1 MALEGPDD
9 RSTRRSVGQ
18 RPPRLCDV
26 PGEFDRAAPT
36 YDRLVGANPGY
47 HAHLGRSARRLGLPP
62 GDGAGLRLLDLGCGT
77 GASTAALVAVAPAAV
92 IVAVDASAG
101 MLEQA
106 RGKRWPSTVTF
117 AQARVD
123 ELEDSGV
130 CGPFDGVLAAYVVRN
145 LPDPDAAL
153 RDIRALLRPGASLA
167 VHEYSVADSMLR
179 RAIWRAVSSAVI
191 VPAGRLHSGDPTLYR
206 YLRRSVLD
214 FDGARA
220 FSARL
225 RRAGFTGVRVE
236 PMSGWQRGIVHT
248 FVGRRPGPRPGPGP
262 VRPTGGARTAPRVG
276 GGAWRPGRDRRAR
289 LLTSRPPSTSPAP
302 ARSGRAGERP
312 DRPTAAVIGGGIAGV
327 MAAVALAE
335 RGVRVTLVE
344 REQQLGGRLSGWS
357 TRLADGGTAT
367 MTRGFHA
374 FFRQYYNL
382 RALLRRVDPDLDE
395 FVGLGDYP
403 LLHADGRRES
413 FARVPRTP
421 PWSVVAYALTS
432 PSFRTRDMP
441 QVDAR
446 TALPLLDVS
455 VPEVY
460 ERLDGT
466 DAQTFLDRIRFPEA
480 ARALAFSVFSRS
492 FFADPRDLSAAELAT
507 MFHLYFLGSSE
518 GLLFDVP
525 ARPFPQAIWDP
536 LAAYLLSLGAD
547 LRLGTRVRRLEGR
560 PRGRGHVVHTEV
572 EQGDAR
578 PVEVDAVVLAAD
590 VAGLRAVVGDSPG
603 LGDPAWRT
611 RIGALR
617 TAPPFLV
624 CRLWLDRPVAA
635 GRPPFLGTA
644 GFGALD
650 NVSVLER
657 YDDEAQDWARRTNGS
672 VVELHAYALPGEV
685 CSDDLRRDLL
695 GQLQRVYPETTGAGV
710 VDQRTELRADCP
722 LFPPG
727 GFAGR
732 PTVTTPEPTV
742 VLAGDL
748 VRVDL
753 PVALMERAATSGLL
767 AANQLL
773 AGWGLPGHAVWS
785 VPDGGRWRM
794 FRTLGRLAGP
804 TRAPDASAH
813 QPGNP
818 PEDLRA

>member
-1 MALEGPDD
+1 MAIDGSGG
-9 RSTRRSVGQ
+9 RSARRPGDQ
-18 RPPRLCDV
+18 QPARLCDV
-26 PGEFDRAAPT
+26 PGEFDRAAPM

-62 GDGAGLRLLDLGCGT
+62 GDGSGLRLLDLGCGT

-106 RGKRWPSTVTF
+106 RGKAWPSTVTF
-117 AQARVD
+117 VQGQVD
-123 ELEDSGV
+123 ELEASGV

-153 RDIRALLRPGASLA
+153 RDVRGLLRPGASLA

-191 VPAGRLHSGDPTLYR
+191 VPAGRLLSGDAALYR

-214 FDGARA
+214 FDGARM

-236 PMSGWQRGIVHT
+236 PMPGWQRGIVHT
-248 FVGRRPGPRPGPGP
+248 FVGRRPGPRHGPGP
-262 VRPTGGARTAPRVG
+262 VRPSGKARTAARVG
-276 GGAWRPGRDRRAR
+276 VGAWRPGRDRRAR
-289 LLTSRPPSTSPAP
+289 LLTGRRPLSPSPAP
-302 ARSGRAGERP
+302 ARSGRTGERP
-312 DRPTAAVIGGGIAGV
+312 DRPTAAVVGGGIAGV
-327 MAAVALAE
+327 TAAVALAE
-335 RGVRVTLVE
+335 RGVRVTLLE
-344 REQQLGGRLSGWS
+344 RERQLGGRLSGWS
-357 TRLADGGTAT
+357 TRLGDGGTTT

-382 RALLRRVDPDLDE
+382 RALLRRVDPDLDR
-395 FVGLGDYP
+395 FVGLRDYP
-403 LLHADGRRES
+403 LLHADGRRDS
-413 FARVPRTP
+413 FARIPRTP
-421 PWSVVAYALTS
+421 PWSVLAYALTS
-432 PSFRTRDMP
+432 PSFPARTMP
-441 QVDAR
+441 GVDAR
-446 TALPLLDVS
+446 AALPLLDVS

-460 ERLDGT
+460 ERLDGI
-466 DAQTFLDRIRFPEA
+466 DALTFLDGIRFPKA
-480 ARALAFSVFSRS
+480 ARELAFSVFSRS

-525 ARPFPQAIWDP
+525 VRPFPQAIWDP
-536 LAAYLLSLGAD
+536 LAAYLLGIGAD
-547 LRLGTRVRRLEGR
+547 LRLGTRVRRLEGQ
-560 PRGRGHVVHTEV
+560 PGGRGHVVRTEV
-572 EQGDAR
+572 EHEDGC
-578 PVEVDAVVLAAD
+578 PIEVDAVVLAAD
-590 VAGLRAVVGDSPG
+590 VAGLRDVVDDSPG
-603 LGDPAWRT
+603 LGDPAWRA

-657 YDDEAQDWARRTNGS
+657 YDDEARDWARRTNGS
-672 VVELHAYALPGEV
+672 VVELHAYALPGEAR
-685 CSDDLRRDLL
+685 SDDLRRQLV
-695 GQLQRVYPETTGAGV
+695 GQLQRVYPETAGARV

-732 PTVTTPEPTV
+732 PAVTSPEPSV

-794 FRTLGRLAGP
+794 FRALGRLAGP
-804 TRAPDASAH
+804 TTHLPC
-813 QPGNP
+813 QPINRGIG
-818 PEDLRA
+818 RRS